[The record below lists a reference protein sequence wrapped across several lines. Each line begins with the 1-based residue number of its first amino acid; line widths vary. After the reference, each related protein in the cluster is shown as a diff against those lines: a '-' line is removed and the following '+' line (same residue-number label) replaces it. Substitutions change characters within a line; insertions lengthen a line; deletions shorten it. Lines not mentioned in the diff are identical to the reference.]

1 MTHLMSILILL
12 LKIYATKSCA
22 GEFSSLVYA
31 SKTSSQKQSRIAL
44 TCLLSFTMQI
54 LLYSSYDR
62 SISRIVVKSHFRLGL
77 REECSYEFDFDWV
90 GISLKTQELYALV
103 FLTRYLDQF
112 TDYVS
117 LYNSVMK
124 VVFIASSLA
133 IVWCMRRHPLVR
145 KSYDMDLDT
154 FRHQYVLF
162 ACFVLALLLHEIFT
176 FQEVF
181 SHKFL

>member
-1 MTHLMSILILL
+1 
-12 LKIYATKSCA
+12 
-22 GEFSSLVYA
+22 
-31 SKTSSQKQSRIAL
+31 
-44 TCLLSFTMQI
+44 MQI
-54 LLYSSYDR
+54 LYQSYSSSYEWMIDL
-62 SISRIVVKSHFRLGL
+62 SHFRLGL
-77 REECSYEFDFDWV
+77 MEECEMMIYGVEMLIWIWILDWI

-103 FLTRYLDQF
+103 FLTRYLDLF

-145 KSYDMDLDT
+145 KSYHKDLDT
-154 FRHQYVLF
+154 FRHQYVVL

-181 SHKFL
+181 SLELLMLLYL